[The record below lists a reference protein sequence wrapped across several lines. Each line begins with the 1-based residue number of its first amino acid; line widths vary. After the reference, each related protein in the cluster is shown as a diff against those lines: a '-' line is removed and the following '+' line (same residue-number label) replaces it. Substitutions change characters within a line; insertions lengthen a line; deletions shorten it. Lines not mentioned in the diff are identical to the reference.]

1 MTILKPDNPIIIST
15 GSLILDIALG
25 KGGIP
30 GGSIVEILGPSS
42 SGKTSL
48 CLSILAEAAKL
59 GEYCAFIDA
68 DQSLT
73 ITQLRT
79 FGVDLQQTF
88 VAQTSQA
95 EQALGIMEHLIRSQ
109 AIRIIV
115 LDSIDSLVPM
125 AESASKFSDETT
137 NPVDK
142 LFSNFL
148 SKINPILRRSQTI
161 LLLTR
166 SQPAPNKT
174 VYHKLSQNTARLATK
189 LHASILMQ
197 LESPSNLVENKH
209 SSGWRVLVNLKK
221 NKFGPCP
228 RTIKLDIMYNDG
240 ILKVGEIFDL
250 GLQLQIIKNLPGRYL
265 YQSQVLG
272 NSKQESLDF
281 LKSSLLVSRKIEEE
295 IRQIIFS

>member
-1 MTILKPDNPIIIST
+1 MTILNTDNPILIST

-25 KGGIP
+25 NGGIP
-30 GGSIVEILGPSS
+30 GGSIVEILGPSA

-79 FGVDLQQTF
+79 FGVDLQHSYIS
-88 VAQTSQA
+88 QTSQA

-115 LDSIDSLVPM
+115 LDSIDSLVPI
-125 AESASKFSDETT
+125 AESTSEFSDAPT
-137 NPVDK
+137 NLLDK

-148 SKINPILRRSQTI
+148 SKIDPILQRSQTI

-166 SQPAPNKT
+166 SQPSSNKT
-174 VYHKLSQNTARLATK
+174 VYHNLSQNTARLATK

-197 LESPSNLVENKH
+197 LESPSNLVENMR
-209 SSGWRVLVNLKK
+209 SNGWRVLVNLKK

-250 GLQLQIIKNLPGRYL
+250 GLQLQIIKNLPGHYL

-295 IRQIIFS
+295 IRQKIFS